1 MTTPDFTFSGADHGR
16 ADRTATGWTVTA
28 GPMTDLF
35 TPPDGGAPVDRLP
48 RLTWHSG
55 PLSRAAPVALSAR
68 VRPQLGA
75 TFDAGT
81 LLVATAAGD
90 WGKLA
95 FERSPQGLGTLVS
108 VVKRGTSDD
117 SNGRAVAGKA
127 VFLRIY
133 CDGRVVA
140 FHASDDGTVW
150 EMIRLFAL
158 PGVADGVA
166 LSLSAQSPT
175 GPGCTADFDRVTLSR
190 TPLRDLR
197 DGS

>member
-16 ADRTATGWTVTA
+16 ADRTADGWTVTA

-35 TPPDGGAPVDRLP
+35 VPPDGGAPVDRLP
-48 RLTWHSG
+48 RLTWQSG
-55 PLSRAAPVALSAR
+55 PLSPAAPVSLSAR
-68 VRPQLGA
+68 VRPALAA

-81 LLVATAAGD
+81 LLIATGSGA

-95 FERSPQGLGTLVS
+95 FERSPQGLGTVVS
-108 VVKRGTSDD
+108 VVTRGASDD
-117 SNGRAVAGKA
+117 SNGRAVAGDA
-127 VFLRIY
+127 LFLRIY

-140 FHASDDGTVW
+140 FHASDDGGFW
-150 EMIRLFAL
+150 ELIRLFAL
-158 PGVADGVA
+158 PGTADGVA

-175 GPGCTADFDRVTLSR
+175 GPGCVASFDRITLSR
-190 TPLRDLR
+190 TPLGDLR

>member
-1 MTTPDFTFSGADHGR
+1 MLDFTFSGADHGR
-16 ADRTATGWTVTA
+16 ADRSATGWTIAA

-35 TPPDGGAPVDRLP
+35 VPPDGSAPVDRVP

-55 PLSRAAPVALSAR
+55 PLSPDAPVSLSAR
-68 VRPQLGA
+68 VRPALGA

-81 LLVATAAGD
+81 LLIATGAGS

-95 FERSPQGLGTLVS
+95 FERSPQGLATLVS
-108 VVKRGTSDD
+108 VVTRDTSDD
-117 SNGRAVAGKA
+117 SNGRAVAGNA

-133 CDGRVVA
+133 CDGRIVA
-140 FHASDDGTVW
+140 FHASDDGGLW

-158 PGVADGVA
+158 PGTADGVA

-175 GPGCTADFDRVTLSR
+175 GPGCTSVFDRITLSR
-190 TPLRDLR
+190 APLRDLR

>member
-1 MTTPDFTFSGADHGR
+1 MIGFTFSGADHGR
-16 ADRTATGWTVTA
+16 ADRTATGWTIA
-28 GPMTDLF
+28 ANPMTDLF
-35 TPPDGGAPVDRLP
+35 VPPDGSAPVDRVP

-55 PLSRAAPVALSAR
+55 PLSPDAPVALSVR
-68 VRPQLGA
+68 VRPALGA

-81 LLVATAAGD
+81 LLIATDAGT

-95 FERSPQGLGTLVS
+95 FERSPQGSGTLVS
-108 VVKRGTSDD
+108 VVTRGTSDD
-117 SNGRAVAGKA
+117 SNGRAIAGNA

-133 CDGRVVA
+133 CDGRIVA
-140 FHASDDGTVW
+140 FHASDDGEVW
-150 EMIRLFAL
+150 EFIRLFAL
-158 PGVADGVA
+158 PGMAEGVA

-175 GPGCTADFDRVTLSR
+175 GPGCTADFDRITLSR